1 MSFKKCPL
9 LSLHVCIV
17 VTFSLNYEKGS
28 ARTLNPT
35 IKNYALEPPLFGAVA
50 GVSPSRCA
58 MDRPRPG
65 GTTLVI
71 MVSSVPGKYDLRQ
84 QMSFH
89 YAFLINGPF
98 LSTYQSSMLWN
109 LPAIFIDSFWQ
120 VALHVCV
127 KINIPY
133 KESSL
138 INVLHILLIIWNVEM
153 RLLTNITHGIVKRY
167 EKKKESNCIVTRWIA
182 AACSSIWLVWWMR

>member
-1 MSFKKCPL
+1 VPIIGNALNCNCVIAMSFKKCPL

-65 GTTLVI
+65 GTTFLI
-71 MVSSVPGKYDLRQ
+71 MVSSVPGKYDFHRHTL
-84 QMSFH
+84 FH
-89 YAFLINGPF
+89 YPF
-98 LSTYQSSMLWN
+98 LSHATFLTTYLLTMLSSLHV
-109 LPAIFIDSFWQ
+109 IFIGPF
-120 VALHVCV
+120 A
-127 KINIPY
+127 
-133 KESSL
+133 
-138 INVLHILLIIWNVEM
+138 
-153 RLLTNITHGIVKRY
+153 R
-167 EKKKESNCIVTRWIA
+167 
-182 AACSSIWLVWWMR
+182 